1 MADRLFLSG
10 TTSVLNAD
18 SFFLQPVTNFSRP
31 LARFFDP
38 NPRNT
43 MQRPAN
49 PGSTHPET
57 VHVQTKKG
65 KTRMMEAKTTRTKNR
80 TESSKAPSP
89 AKKRAV
95 GPKKPPSLIATTTP
109 KVIVPVAPEGTTG
122 LPKTG
127 IVSTTLSTPLPASP
141 LATPPVAA
149 APAPTFISLDVAAG
163 PPDVSIPPVP
173 GGFEK
178 SSMRPYHGSYP
189 RTAELAA
196 MPMVLADLSNFTDYA
211 TVLGSAAP
219 DPTTLMSDLTVGL
232 AWRSTRNA
240 SEAWTE
246 YVKVADAMAWQAVT
260 PALDALKP
268 AFALAL
274 AKDPTLA
281 SKYRGLAALFSARK
295 ATAQAAVT
303 TKQKKAKAKAV
314 AQSAASTAA
323 QTVAAA
329 PAPSPKVTITT

>member
-1 MADRLFLSG
+1 
-10 TTSVLNAD
+10 
-18 SFFLQPVTNFSRP
+18 
-31 LARFFDP
+31 
-38 NPRNT
+38 
-43 MQRPAN
+43 
-49 PGSTHPET
+49 
-57 VHVQTKKG
+57 
-65 KTRMMEAKTTRTKNR
+65 
-80 TESSKAPSP
+80 
-89 AKKRAV
+89 
-95 GPKKPPSLIATTTP
+95 
-109 KVIVPVAPEGTTG
+109 
-122 LPKTG
+122 
-127 IVSTTLSTPLPASP
+127 
-141 LATPPVAA
+141 
-149 APAPTFISLDVAAG
+149 
-163 PPDVSIPPVP
+163 
-173 GGFEK
+173 
-178 SSMRPYHGSYP
+178 
-189 RTAELAA
+189 
-196 MPMVLADLSNFTDYA
+196 MVLADLSNFTDYA